1 MTSPNS
7 VNFMSPA
14 WMIPV
19 KKSLAFK
26 IASLTLLGTACVFL
40 AVFFYNYA
48 ISRQT
53 ALKSVENNTRYL
65 TLSTVHQIENTLL
78 GIEKVPL
85 YLATSL
91 ETQVYTRDSLLK
103 WIENVL
109 HTNPE
114 IYGATVAYEP
124 FAFDPES
131 RYYAP
136 YVCREDDKLRI
147 HDADAA
153 FNYFYWDWYLMPK
166 ELGRPIWSEPY
177 FDSDGGNI
185 VMTSFSVPFYRK
197 AHNEKAFSGVV
208 TADLSLKWLNEI
220 ISRIKIYQSGYAFL
234 ISQSGVFISHPN
246 KDLIMNESVFSI
258 AEATGDTELRDI
270 GRDMIHGKEGF
281 VPLNRNL
288 TGKISRLYYAPLL
301 STGWSVGIVVPEEEL
316 FAELKALTL
325 ELALI
330 GAIGFALLF
339 LVIVVISGKITRP
352 ISALADKTLEIAKG
366 NLDIDLPVSNSND
379 EIGDL
384 TTSFEN
390 MRSALKE
397 YIVDLKE
404 TTAIKERIESELKI
418 AHTIQMSFLP
428 KHFPP
433 FPEKQEF
440 DIYAALIPAKEVGG
454 DLYDFF
460 LLDDRHLFFS
470 IGDVSGK
477 GVPAALFMAVSK
489 TLMKGIASEHIT
501 PSDVLERTNRELCVD
516 NDTMM
521 FCTVFCG
528 ILNLSTGELTY
539 ANAGHNP
546 PLIISTGEKPEWLNV
561 TPQVMLGVLDDAGY
575 KTQIA
580 TLKPGDRLI
589 LYTDGVTEAM
599 DHENNLYSNDRL
611 IRTLETEKSDS
622 AQELVENIILSVR
635 EFVGAVAQS
644 DDITVLAL
652 TFKGDSHPD
661 SRKG

>member
-1 MTSPNS
+1 MMSPNS
-7 VNFMSPA
+7 MNFMSLA
-14 WMIPV
+14 WMIPA

-26 IASLTLLGTACVFL
+26 IASLTLLGTACIFF

-53 ALKSVENNTRYL
+53 VLKTVEDHTRYL
-65 TLSTVHQIENTLL
+65 TLSTVHKIENTLL

-85 YLATSL
+85 YLAASL
-91 ETQVYTRDSLLK
+91 ETQIYTRVTLLK
-103 WIENVL
+103 GIENVL

-114 IYGATVAYEP
+114 IYGATVAFEP
-124 FAFDPES
+124 FLFDPES

-136 YVCREDDKLRI
+136 YICREDDKLRI
-147 HDADAA
+147 DDAEIA
-153 FNYFYWDWYLMPK
+153 FNYFFWDWYLMPK

-177 FDSDGGNI
+177 FDTGGGNI
-185 VMTSFSVPFYRK
+185 VMTTFSVPFYRK
-197 AHNEKAFSGVV
+197 AYDDKVFSGVV
-208 TADLSLKWLNEI
+208 TADLSLKWLKDI
-220 ISRIKIYQSGYAFL
+220 ISEIKIYQSGYAFL
-234 ISQSGVFISHPN
+234 ISQSGVFVSHPD
-246 KDLIMNESVFSI
+246 KDLVMNESIFSI
-258 AEATGDTELRDI
+258 AEATGDTVLRNI

-288 TGKISRLYYAPLL
+288 TGKISRMYYAPLQ
-301 STGWSVGIVVPEEEL
+301 STGWSVGVVVPEDEL
-316 FAELKALTL
+316 FAALKSLTL

-330 GAIGFALLF
+330 GAIGFILLF
-339 LVIVVISGKITRP
+339 LVIVFISGKMTRP
-352 ISALADKTLEIAKG
+352 ISALADKTVEIAKG
-366 NLDIDLPVSNSND
+366 NLDVDLPVRKSND

-477 GVPAALFMAVSK
+477 GVPAALFMAVTK
-489 TLMKGIASEHIT
+489 TLMKGIASENLT
-501 PSDVLERTNRELCVD
+501 PSDILERTNRELCVD
-516 NDTMM
+516 NDSMM

-528 ILNLSTGELTY
+528 ILNFATGELAY

-546 PLIISTGEKPEWLNV
+546 PLILKHENSPQWLGV
-561 TPQVMLGVLDDAGY
+561 TPQVMLGVLEDVGY
-575 KTQIA
+575 NTQLT
-580 TLKPGDRLI
+580 TLTPGDSLI

-599 DHENNLYSNDRL
+599 DHEDKLYSNDRL
-611 IRTLETEKSDS
+611 IQTLEMERSDC

-635 EFVGAVAQS
+635 EFVGAVSQS

-652 TFKGDSHPD
+652 TFNGDSHPD
-661 SRKG
+661 FRIL

>member
-1 MTSPNS
+1 MTFRNS
-7 VNFMSPA
+7 MNFMSLA
-14 WMIPV
+14 WMIPA

-26 IASLTLLGTACVFL
+26 IASLTLLGTACIFF

-53 ALKSVENNTRYL
+53 VLKTVEDNTRYL
-65 TLSTVHQIENTLL
+65 TLSTVHKIENTLL
-78 GIEKVPL
+78 GIEKIPL

-91 ETQVYTRDSLLK
+91 ESQVYTRDMLLK

-114 IYGATVAYEP
+114 IFGATVAYEP
-124 FAFDPES
+124 FVFDPES

-136 YVCREDDKLRI
+136 YICREDDKLRI
-147 HDADAA
+147 DDAETA
-153 FNYFYWDWYLMPK
+153 FNYFFWDWYLMPK
-166 ELGRPIWSEPY
+166 ELGKPIWSEPY
-177 FDSDGGNI
+177 FDTGGGNI
-185 VMTSFSVPFYRK
+185 VMTTFSVPFYRK
-197 AHNEKAFSGVV
+197 VYDDKVFSGVV
-208 TADLSLKWLNEI
+208 AADLSLKWLNDI
-220 ISRIKIYQSGYAFL
+220 ISRIKIYESGYAFL
-234 ISQSGVFISHPN
+234 ISRSGVFVSHPN
-246 KDLIMNESVFSI
+246 KDLIMNESIFSI
-258 AEATGDTELRDI
+258 AEATGDTALRNI

-288 TGKISRLYYAPLL
+288 TGKFSRLYYAPLL
-301 STGWSVGIVVPEEEL
+301 STGWSVGVVVPEDEL
-316 FAELKALTL
+316 FAALKALTL
-325 ELALI
+325 KLALI

-339 LVIVVISGKITRP
+339 LVIVFISGKMTRP
-352 ISALADKTLEIAKG
+352 ISALADKTVEIAKG
-366 NLDIDLPVSNSND
+366 NLDIALPVSRSND

-460 LLDDRHLFFS
+460 LLDDKHLFFS

-477 GVPAALFMAVSK
+477 GVPAALFMAVTK
-489 TLMKGIASEHIT
+489 TLMKGIASENIT
-501 PSDVLERTNRELCVD
+501 PSDILERTNRELCVD

-528 ILNLSTGELTY
+528 ILNFATGELVY

-546 PLIISTGEKPEWLNV
+546 PLIISPEHKPEWLAV
-561 TPQVMLGVLDDAGY
+561 TPQVMLGVLEDAGY
-575 KTQIA
+575 KTHLT
-580 TLKPGDRLI
+580 TLKPGASLI

-599 DHENNLYSNDRL
+599 DHADKLYSDNRL
-611 IRTLETEKSDS
+611 IRTLEMEISDS
-622 AQELVENIILSVR
+622 AQEFVENIILSVR

-652 TFKGDSHPD
+652 TFNGDSHPD
-661 SRKG
+661 DSNG

>member
-1 MTSPNS
+1 MS
-7 VNFMSPA
+7 FMSLA
-14 WMIPV
+14 WMIPA

-26 IASLTLLGTACVFL
+26 IASLTLLGTACIFF
-40 AVFFYNYA
+40 AVFFYNYT

-53 ALKSVENNTRYL
+53 VLKTVEDNTRYL
-65 TLSTVHQIENTLL
+65 TLSTVHKIENTLL

-85 YLATSL
+85 YLAASL
-91 ETQVYTRDSLLK
+91 ESQVYTRNTLLK
-103 WIENVL
+103 SIENVL
-109 HTNPE
+109 HTNTE
-114 IYGATVAYEP
+114 IYGATVAFEP
-124 FAFDPES
+124 FLFDPDS

-136 YVCREDDKLRI
+136 YICREEDRLRSY
-147 HDADAA
+147 DAETA
-153 FNYFYWDWYLMPK
+153 FNYFFWDWYLMPK
-166 ELGRPIWSEPY
+166 ELGRPVWSEPY
-177 FDSDGGNI
+177 FDTGGGNI

-197 AHNEKAFSGVV
+197 VHDDKIFSGVV
-208 TADLSLKWLNEI
+208 TADLSLEWLKDI
-220 ISRIKIYQSGYAFL
+220 ISRIKIHQTGHAFL
-234 ISQSGVFISHPN
+234 ISQSGVFVSHPD
-246 KDLIMNESVFSI
+246 KDLIMNESIFSI
-258 AEATGDTELRDI
+258 AEATGDMALRNI

-281 VPLNRNL
+281 VTLNRNL
-288 TGKISRLYYAPLL
+288 AGKISRMYYAPLQ
-301 STGWSVGIVVPEEEL
+301 SIGWSLGVVVPEDEL
-316 FAELKALTL
+316 FAALKALTL

-330 GAIGFALLF
+330 GAIGFILLF
-339 LVIVVISGKITRP
+339 LVIVFISGKMTRP
-352 ISALADKTLEIAKG
+352 ISALADKTVEIAKG
-366 NLDIDLPVSNSND
+366 NLDIDLPVSKSND

-477 GVPAALFMAVSK
+477 GVPAALFMAVTK
-489 TLMKGIASEHIT
+489 TLMKGIASENIT
-501 PSDVLERTNRELCVD
+501 PSDILERTNRELCVD

-528 ILNLSTGELTY
+528 ILNFATGELAY

-546 PLIISTGEKPEWLNV
+546 PLIISTEHKARMAECHASGHARGSGRCRLQNPDDHPEARRQ
-561 TPQVMLGVLDDAGY
+561 PD
-575 KTQIA
+575 
-580 TLKPGDRLI
+580 P
-589 LYTDGVTEAM
+589 LYGRG
-599 DHENNLYSNDRL
+599 HR
-611 IRTLETEKSDS
+611 
-622 AQELVENIILSVR
+622 
-635 EFVGAVAQS
+635 
-644 DDITVLAL
+644 
-652 TFKGDSHPD
+652 SHG
-661 SRKG
+661 S

>member
-1 MTSPNS
+1 
-7 VNFMSPA
+7 
-14 WMIPV
+14 MIPA

-26 IASLTLLGTACVFL
+26 IASLTLLGTACIFF

-53 ALKSVENNTRYL
+53 VLKTVEDNTRYL
-65 TLSTVHQIENTLL
+65 TLATVHKIENTLL

-85 YLATSL
+85 YLAASL
-91 ETQVYTRDSLLK
+91 ETQVYTRDMLRI

-109 HTNPE
+109 QTNPE
-114 IYGATVAYEP
+114 IYGAMVAYEP
-124 FAFDPES
+124 FLFAPES

-136 YVCREDDKLRI
+136 YICREGDQLRS
-147 HDADAA
+147 HDAEIA
-153 FNYFYWDWYLMPK
+153 FNYFFWDWYLMPK
-166 ELGRPIWSEPY
+166 ELGRPVWSEPY
-177 FDSDGGNI
+177 FDTGGSNI
-185 VMTSFSVPFYRK
+185 VMTTFSVPFYRK
-197 AHNEKAFSGVV
+197 SHDDKVFSGVV
-208 TADLSLKWLNEI
+208 TADLSLKWLKNI
-220 ISRIKIYQSGYAFL
+220 ISEIKIYQSGYAFV
-234 ISQSGVFISHPN
+234 ISQSGVFVSHPSKN
-246 KDLIMNESVFSI
+246 KNLIMNESIFSI
-258 AEATGDTELRDI
+258 AEATGDLELRNI

-281 VPLNRNL
+281 VALNQNL
-288 TGKISRLYYAPLL
+288 TGKISRMYFAPLQ
-301 STGWSVGIVVPEEEL
+301 STGWSVGVVVPEDEL
-316 FAELKALTL
+316 FSSLKTLTL

-330 GAIGFALLF
+330 GTIGFTLLF
-339 LVIVVISGKITRP
+339 LVIVVISGKMIRP
-352 ISALADKTLEIAKG
+352 IRALADKTAEIARG
-366 NLDIDLPVSNSND
+366 NLDIDLPVSRSND

-460 LLDDRHLFFS
+460 LLDASHLFFS

-477 GVPAALFMAVSK
+477 GVPAALFMAVTK
-489 TLMKGIASEHIT
+489 TLMKGIASENIT
-501 PSDVLERTNRELCVD
+501 PSDILERANRELCVD

-528 ILNLSTGELTY
+528 ILNFATGELTY

-546 PLIISTGEKPEWLNV
+546 PLIISTENKAEWLNV
-561 TPQVMLGVLDDAGY
+561 APQVMLGVLEDAGY
-575 KTQIA
+575 KTQQT
-580 TLKPGDRLI
+580 TLKPGASLI

-599 DHENNLYSNDRL
+599 DHENILYSNDRL
-611 IRTLETEKSDS
+611 IQTLEIEKSDS
-622 AQELVENIILSVR
+622 AQELVENILLSVR

-652 TFKGDSHPD
+652 TFKGDSHQD
-661 SRKG
+661 SRIL

>member
-1 MTSPNS
+1 MNS
-7 VNFMSPA
+7 MSPA
-14 WMIPV
+14 WMIPA

-26 IASLTLLGTACVFL
+26 IASLTLLGTACIFF
-40 AVFFYNYA
+40 AVFYYNYA

-53 ALKSVENNTRYL
+53 VLKAVEDNTRHL
-65 TLSTVHQIENTLL
+65 TLSTVHKIENTLL
-78 GIEKVPL
+78 GIEKVPR
-85 YLATSL
+85 YLAASL
-91 ETQVYTRDSLLK
+91 ENQIYTRDTLFKS
-103 WIENVL
+103 IENVL

-114 IYGATVAYEP
+114 IFGAMVAFEP
-124 FAFDPES
+124 FLFNPDS

-136 YVCREDDKLRI
+136 YVCREEDGLRTE
-147 HDADAA
+147 DAETA
-153 FNYFYWDWYLMPK
+153 FNYFFWDWYLMPK
-166 ELGRPIWSEPY
+166 ELGRPVWSEPY
-177 FDSDGGNI
+177 FDTGGGNI
-185 VMTSFSVPFYRK
+185 VMCTFSLPFYRK
-197 AHNEKAFSGVV
+197 VHDERNLSGVV
-208 TADLSLKWLNEI
+208 TADLSLKWLNRI
-220 ISRIKIYQSGYAFL
+220 ISGIKIYESGYAFL
-234 ISQSGVFISHPN
+234 ISQSGVFISHPD
-246 KDLIMNESVFSI
+246 KDLIMNESIFSI
-258 AEATGDTELRDI
+258 AEATGDTALRHI
-270 GRDMIHGKEGF
+270 GRDMVHGKEGF
-281 VPLNRNL
+281 VPLNRHL
-288 TGKISRLYYAPLL
+288 TGKISRMYYAPLQ
-301 STGWSVGIVVPEEEL
+301 STGWSLGVVVPENEL
-316 FAELKALTL
+316 FSALRTLTL

-330 GAIGFALLF
+330 GTAGFTLLF
-339 LVIVVISGKITRP
+339 LVIVLISGKMTRP
-352 ISALADKTLEIAKG
+352 ISALADKALEIARG
-366 NLDIDLPVSNSND
+366 NLDIELPASRSND

-433 FPEKQEF
+433 FPEKSEF

-489 TLMKGIASEHIT
+489 TLMKGIASENIS
-501 PSDVLERTNRELCVD
+501 PSEILERTNRELCVD
-516 NDTMM
+516 NDSMM
-521 FCTVFCG
+521 FCTVFCA
-528 ILNLSTGELTY
+528 ILDFTTGELAY

-546 PLIISTGEKPEWLNV
+546 PLIISAGHKPQWLV
-561 TPQVMLGVLDDAGY
+561 VAPEVMLGVMEDVGY
-575 KTQIA
+575 KTLVT
-580 TLKPGDRLI
+580 TLKPGASLI

-599 DHENNLYSNDRL
+599 DHEDKLYGNDRL
-611 IRTLETEKSDS
+611 VRTLETEKADS
-622 AQELVENIILSVR
+622 AQEFVENIVLSVR

-652 TFKGDSHPD
+652 TFKGDSPQD
-661 SRKG
+661 

>member
-1 MTSPNS
+1 
-7 VNFMSPA
+7 
-14 WMIPV
+14 MIPA

-26 IASLTLLGTACVFL
+26 IASLTLLGTACIFF

-53 ALKSVENNTRYL
+53 VLKTVEDNTRYL
-65 TLSTVHQIENTLL
+65 TLSTVHKIENTLL
-78 GIEKVPL
+78 GIEKTPL
-85 YLATSL
+85 YLAASL
-91 ETQVYTRDSLLK
+91 ESQVYTRDMLLQ

-109 HTNPE
+109 NTNPE
-114 IYGATVAYEP
+114 IFGATVAYEP
-124 FAFDPES
+124 FGFDRKS

-136 YVCREDDKLRI
+136 YICREDDKLRI
-147 HDADAA
+147 DDAETAY
-153 FNYFYWDWYLMPK
+153 NYFFWDWYLMPK

-177 FDSDGGNI
+177 FDTGGGNI

-197 AHNEKAFSGVV
+197 VHGDKVFSGIV
-208 TADLSLKWLNEI
+208 TADLSLKWLKDI
-220 ISRIKIYQSGYAFL
+220 ISEIKIYQSGYAFL
-234 ISQSGVFISHPN
+234 ISQSGVFVSHPD
-246 KDLIMNESVFSI
+246 KDLIMNESIFSI
-258 AEATGDTELRDI
+258 AEAAGDMELRNI

-288 TGKISRLYYAPLL
+288 TGKISRMYYAPLQ
-301 STGWSVGIVVPEEEL
+301 STGWSVGVVVPEDEL
-316 FAELKALTL
+316 FAALKSLTL

-330 GAIGFALLF
+330 GAIGFILLF
-339 LVIVVISGKITRP
+339 LVIVFISGKMTRP
-352 ISALADKTLEIAKG
+352 ISALADKTVEIAMG
-366 NLDIDLPVSNSND
+366 NLDIELPASKSND
-379 EIGDL
+379 EIGEL

-397 YIVDLKE
+397 YIIDLKE

-460 LLDDRHLFFS
+460 LLDDRRLFFS

-477 GVPAALFMAVSK
+477 GVPAALFMAVTK
-489 TLMKGIASEHIT
+489 TLMKGIASENIT
-501 PSDVLERTNRELCVD
+501 PSDILERTNRELCVD
-516 NDTMM
+516 NDSMM

-528 ILNLSTGELTY
+528 ILNFTTGELAY

-546 PLIISTGEKPEWLNV
+546 PLILKHESSPQWLV
-561 TPQVMLGVLDDAGY
+561 ITPQVMLGVLEDVGY
-575 KTQIA
+575 KTQST
-580 TLKPGDRLI
+580 TLEPGESLI

-599 DHENNLYSNDRL
+599 DHEDKLYSNDRL
-611 IRTLETEKSDS
+611 IQTLEMEKSDS

-652 TFKGDSHPD
+652 TFNGDSHPD
-661 SRKG
+661 YRGI

>member
-1 MTSPNS
+1 
-7 VNFMSPA
+7 V
-14 WMIPV
+14 
-19 KKSLAFK
+19 
-26 IASLTLLGTACVFL
+26 
-40 AVFFYNYA
+40 
-48 ISRQT
+48 
-53 ALKSVENNTRYL
+53 
-65 TLSTVHQIENTLL
+65 
-78 GIEKVPL
+78 
-85 YLATSL
+85 
-91 ETQVYTRDSLLK
+91 
-103 WIENVL
+103 
-109 HTNPE
+109 
-114 IYGATVAYEP
+114 
-124 FAFDPES
+124 
-131 RYYAP
+131 
-136 YVCREDDKLRI
+136 
-147 HDADAA
+147 
-153 FNYFYWDWYLMPK
+153 
-166 ELGRPIWSEPY
+166 
-177 FDSDGGNI
+177 
-185 VMTSFSVPFYRK
+185 
-197 AHNEKAFSGVV
+197 
-208 TADLSLKWLNEI
+208 
-220 ISRIKIYQSGYAFL
+220 
-234 ISQSGVFISHPN
+234 SHPN
-246 KDLIMNESVFSI
+246 KDLIMNESIFSI
-258 AEATGDTELRDI
+258 AEATGDTALRNI

-281 VPLNRNL
+281 VSLNRNL
-288 TGKISRLYYAPLL
+288 TGKNSRMYYAPLQ
-301 STGWSVGIVVPEEEL
+301 STGWSVGVVVPENEL
-316 FAELKALTL
+316 FAALNALTL

-330 GAIGFALLF
+330 GGVGFTLLF
-339 LVIVVISGKITRP
+339 LVIVFISGKMIRP
-352 ISALADKTLEIAKG
+352 IRALADKTAEIAKG
-366 NLDIDLPVSNSND
+366 NLDIDLPVSKSND

-460 LLDDRHLFFS
+460 LLDARHLFFS

-477 GVPAALFMAVSK
+477 GVPAALFMAVTK
-489 TLMKGIASEHIT
+489 TLMKGIASENIT
-501 PSDVLERTNRELCVD
+501 PSDILERTNRELCVD

-528 ILNLSTGELTY
+528 ILNFATGELTY

-546 PLIISTGEKPEWLNV
+546 PLIISTENKAEWLNV
-561 TPQVMLGVLDDAGY
+561 APQVMLGVLEAAGY
-575 KTQIA
+575 KTQQT
-580 TLKPGDRLI
+580 TLKPGASLI

-599 DHENNLYSNDRL
+599 DHENKLYSNDRL
-611 IRTLETEKSDS
+611 IQTLEMEKSDS

-661 SRKG
+661 SSIL

>member
-1 MTSPNS
+1 MTSRIS
-7 VNFMSPA
+7 MNFISLA
-14 WMIPV
+14 WMIPDR
-19 KKSLAFK
+19 KSLAFK
-26 IASLTLLGTACVFL
+26 IASLTLLGTACIFF

-53 ALKSVENNTRYL
+53 VLKAVEDNTRYL
-65 TLSTVHQIENTLL
+65 TLSTVHKIETTLL

-85 YLATSL
+85 YLAASL
-91 ETQVYTRDSLLK
+91 ESQVYTRDSLLK
-103 WIENVL
+103 WIENAL
-109 HTNPE
+109 RTNKE
-114 IYGATVAYEP
+114 IYGSIVAFEP
-124 FAFDPES
+124 FLFDPDS

-136 YVCREDDKLRI
+136 YICRGKDSLRSY
-147 HDADAA
+147 AAETA
-153 FNYFYWDWYLMPK
+153 FNYFFWDWYLMPK
-166 ELGRPIWSEPY
+166 ELGRPVWSEPY
-177 FDSDGGNI
+177 FDTGGGNI
-185 VMTSFSVPFYRK
+185 VMTTFSVPFYRK
-197 AHNEKAFSGVV
+197 VDEDKVFSGVV
-208 TADLSLKWLNEI
+208 TADLSLKWLKDI
-220 ISRIKIYQSGYAFL
+220 ISQITIYQSGHAFL
-234 ISQSGVFISHPN
+234 ISQSGVFVSHPN
-246 KDLIMNESVFSI
+246 KNLIMNESIFSI
-258 AEATGDTELRDI
+258 AEATGDTALRNI

-281 VPLNRNL
+281 VTLNRNL
-288 TGKISRLYYAPLL
+288 VGKISRMYYAPLQSL
-301 STGWSVGIVVPEEEL
+301 GWSLGVVVPEDEL
-316 FAELKALTL
+316 FAALKALNL

-330 GAIGFALLF
+330 GAIGFLLLF
-339 LVIVVISGKITRP
+339 LVIVFISGKMIRP
-352 ISALADKTLEIAKG
+352 ISALADKTAEIAKG
-366 NLDIDLPVSNSND
+366 NLDIDLPVSKSND

-433 FPEKQEF
+433 FPEKKEF

-477 GVPAALFMAVSK
+477 GVPAALFMAVTK
-489 TLMKGIASEHIT
+489 TLMKGIASERIT
-501 PSDVLERTNRELCVD
+501 PSDILERTNRELCVD

-521 FCTVFCG
+521 FCTVFCA
-528 ILNLSTGELTY
+528 ILNFETGEMSY

-546 PLIISTGEKPEWLNV
+546 PVVMAPGYKPEWLNI
-561 TPQVMLGVLDDAGY
+561 TPQVMLGVMEDVGY
-575 KTQIA
+575 TTQTT
-580 TLKPGDRLI
+580 TLKPGATLI

-599 DHENNLYSNDRL
+599 DHEDKLYSNDRL
-611 IRTLETEKSDS
+611 IRTLEMEKADS
-622 AQELVENIILSVR
+622 AQEHVENIILSVR

-644 DDITVLAL
+644 DDITVLTL
-652 TFKGDSHPD
+652 TFKGVSQPD
-661 SRKG
+661 YSKG

>member
-1 MTSPNS
+1 MTSPTS
-7 VNFMSPA
+7 VNFMRPA
-14 WMIPV
+14 WMIPA

-26 IASLTLLGTACVFL
+26 IASLTLMGTACVFF

-53 ALKSVENNTRYL
+53 VLKSVEDNTRYL

-78 GIEKVPL
+78 GIEKIPL
-85 YLATSL
+85 YLAASL
-91 ETQVYTRDSLLK
+91 ETEVYTRDSLLK

-109 HTNPE
+109 HANSE

-124 FAFDPES
+124 FVFDPES

-136 YVCREDDKLRI
+136 YVCREDDRLRVS
-147 HDADAA
+147 DAEAA
-153 FNYFYWDWYLMPK
+153 FNYFFWDWYLMPK
-166 ELGRPIWSEPY
+166 ELSRPIWSEPY
-177 FDSDGGNI
+177 FDTGGGNI

-197 AHNEKAFSGVV
+197 VHDDKVFSGVV
-208 TADLSLKWLNEI
+208 TADLSLKWLKEI

-234 ISQSGVFISHPN
+234 ISQSGVFVSHPN
-246 KDLIMNESVFSI
+246 KDLVMNESIFSI
-258 AEATGDTELRDI
+258 AKAAGDTELRNI
-270 GRDMIHGKEGF
+270 GRDMIHGKQGF

-301 STGWSVGIVVPEEEL
+301 SIGWSVGVVVPEDEL
-316 FAELKALTL
+316 FAALKSLTL

-330 GAIGFALLF
+330 GAVGFTLLF
-339 LVIVVISGKITRP
+339 LVIVFISSKITRP
-352 ISALADKTLEIAKG
+352 ISALADKTMEIAKG
-366 NLDIDLPVSNSND
+366 NLDIDLPVSRSND

-384 TTSFEN
+384 TKSFEN
-390 MRSALKE
+390 MRSAMKE

-440 DIYAALIPAKEVGG
+440 DIYAALLPAKEVGG

-477 GVPAALFMAVSK
+477 GVPAALFMAVTK

-501 PSDVLERTNRELCVD
+501 PSDILERTNRELCVD

-528 ILNLSTGELTY
+528 ILNFATGELAY

-546 PLIISTGEKPEWLNV
+546 PLIVSTGHKPEWLEV
-561 TPQVMLGVLDDAGY
+561 TPQVMLGVLEDAGY
-575 KTQIA
+575 KTQMT
-580 TLKPGDRLI
+580 TLAPGASLI

-599 DHENNLYSNDRL
+599 DHENKFYANDRL
-611 IRTLETEKSDS
+611 VRTLEMEKSDS
-622 AQELVENIILSVR
+622 AQEVVENIILSVR

-652 TFKGDSHPD
+652 TFKGDSRPD
-661 SRKG
+661 

>member
-1 MTSPNS
+1 MKFQNS
-7 VNFMSPA
+7 MNSMSPA
-14 WMIPV
+14 WIIRA

-26 IASLTLLGTACVFL
+26 IASLTLLGTACIFF
-40 AVFFYNYA
+40 AVIFYNYA

-53 ALKSVENNTRYL
+53 VLKTVEDNTRHL
-65 TLSTVHQIENTLL
+65 TLSTVHKIENTLL
-78 GIEKVPL
+78 GIEKVPR
-85 YLATSL
+85 YLAASL
-91 ETQVYTRDSLLK
+91 EGQVYTRDMLLK

-109 HTNPE
+109 ITNSE
-114 IYGATVAYEP
+114 IYGSMVAFEP
-124 FAFDPES
+124 FFFDPES

-136 YVCREDDKLRI
+136 YICREDDKLRSY
-147 HDADAA
+147 DAEAA
-153 FNYFYWDWYLMPK
+153 FNYFFWDWYLMPK

-177 FDSDGGNI
+177 FDTGGGNI
-185 VMTSFSVPFYRK
+185 VMSTFSVPFYRK
-197 AHNEKAFSGVV
+197 VYDDKVFSGVV
-208 TADLSLKWLNEI
+208 TADLSLKWLKDI
-220 ISRIKIYQSGYAFL
+220 ISRIKIHKSGYAFL
-234 ISQSGVFISHPN
+234 LSQTGVFVSHPN
-246 KDLIMNESVFSI
+246 KDLIMNESIFSI
-258 AEATGDTELRDI
+258 AEAAGDTQLRNI

-281 VPLNRNL
+281 VTLNQKF
-288 TGKISRLYYAPLL
+288 TGKISRMYYAPLQ
-301 STGWSVGIVVPEEEL
+301 STGWSVGVVIPEDEL
-316 FAELKALTL
+316 FAALKDLTL

-330 GAIGFALLF
+330 GAVGFTLLF
-339 LVIVVISGKITRP
+339 LVIVFITGKMTRP
-352 ISALADKTLEIAKG
+352 ISMLADKTAEIAKG
-366 NLDIDLPVSNSND
+366 NLDIDLPVSRSND

-390 MRSALKE
+390 MRSSLKE

-428 KHFPP
+428 KRFPP

-477 GVPAALFMAVSK
+477 GVPAALFMAVTK
-489 TLMKGIASEHIT
+489 TLMKSIASENIT
-501 PSDVLERTNRELCVD
+501 PSDILERTNRELCVD

-528 ILNLSTGELTY
+528 ILNFATGELAF

-546 PLIISTGEKPEWLNV
+546 PLIISPAHKPEWLAV
-561 TPQVMLGVLDDAGY
+561 APQVILGVLEDATY
-575 KTQIA
+575 NTHLT
-580 TLKPGDRLI
+580 TLKPGASLI

-599 DHENNLYSNDRL
+599 DQQDKLYANDRL
-611 IRTLETEKSDS
+611 IRTLEMEKGDS
-622 AQELVENIILSVR
+622 AHEIVENIILSVR
-635 EFVGAVAQS
+635 EFVGPVTQS

-652 TFKGDSHPD
+652 TFKGVSPQDY
-661 SRKG
+661 RKG

>member
-1 MTSPNS
+1 MTFRNS
-7 VNFMSPA
+7 MNFMSLAWVIPA
-14 WMIPV
+14 

-26 IASLTLLGTACVFL
+26 IASLTLLGTACIFF

-53 ALKSVENNTRYL
+53 VLKTVEDNTRYL
-65 TLSTVHQIENTLL
+65 TLSTVHKIENTLL

-85 YLATSL
+85 YLAASL
-91 ETQVYTRDSLLK
+91 ESQVYTRDILLN

-109 HTNPE
+109 LTNPE
-114 IYGATVAYEP
+114 IYGATVAFEP
-124 FAFDPES
+124 FLFDPES

-136 YVCREDDKLRI
+136 YICREDDKLRI
-147 HDADAA
+147 DDAETA
-153 FNYFYWDWYLMPK
+153 FNYFFWDWYLMPK
-166 ELGRPIWSEPY
+166 EIGKPIWSEPY
-177 FDSDGGNI
+177 FDTGGGNI

-197 AHNEKAFSGVV
+197 VHDDKVFSGVV
-208 TADLSLKWLNEI
+208 TADLSLKWLKEI

-234 ISQSGVFISHPN
+234 ISQSGVFVSHPN
-246 KDLIMNESVFSI
+246 KDLVMNESIFSI
-258 AEATGDTELRDI
+258 AEAAGDTELRNI
-270 GRDMIHGKEGF
+270 GRDMIHGKQGF

-301 STGWSVGIVVPEEEL
+301 SIGWSVGVVVPEDEL
-316 FAELKALTL
+316 FAALKSLTL

-330 GAIGFALLF
+330 GAVGFTLLF
-339 LVIVVISGKITRP
+339 LVIVFISGKITRP
-352 ISALADKTLEIAKG
+352 ISALADKTMEIAKG
-366 NLDIDLPVSNSND
+366 NLDIDLPVSRSND

-384 TTSFEN
+384 TKSFEN

-440 DIYAALIPAKEVGG
+440 DIYAALLPAKEVGG

-477 GVPAALFMAVSK
+477 GVPAALFMAVTK

-501 PSDVLERTNRELCVD
+501 PSDILERTNRELCVD

-528 ILNLSTGELTY
+528 ILNFATGELAY

-546 PLIISTGEKPEWLNV
+546 PLIVSTGHKPEWLEV
-561 TPQVMLGVLDDAGY
+561 TPQVMLGVLEDAGY
-575 KTQIA
+575 KTQMT
-580 TLKPGDRLI
+580 TLAPGASLI

-599 DHENNLYSNDRL
+599 DHENKLYANDRL
-611 IRTLETEKSDS
+611 VRTLEMEKSDS
-622 AQELVENIILSVR
+622 AQEVVENIILSVR

-652 TFKGDSHPD
+652 TFKGDSRPD
-661 SRKG
+661 

>member
-1 MTSPNS
+1 MKYPISM
-7 VNFMSPA
+7 NFMSPA
-14 WMIPV
+14 WMIPA

-26 IASLTLLGTACVFL
+26 IASLTLLGTACIFF

-53 ALKSVENNTRYL
+53 VLKAVEDNTRYL
-65 TLSTVHQIENTLL
+65 TLSTVRKIENTLL
-78 GIEKVPL
+78 GIEKVPR
-85 YLATSL
+85 YLAASL
-91 ETQVYTRDSLLK
+91 ETQVYSRNVLLQ
-103 WIENVL
+103 WVENVL
-109 HTNPE
+109 DTNPE
-114 IYGATVAYEP
+114 IYGSSVAFEP
-124 FAFDPES
+124 FLFDPDS
-131 RYYAP
+131 RYFAP
-136 YVCREDDKLRI
+136 YICREGDRLRRDDPE
-147 HDADAA
+147 AA
-153 FNYFYWDWYLMPK
+153 FNYFFWDWYLMPK
-166 ELGRPIWSEPY
+166 ELGRPVWSEPY
-177 FDSDGGNI
+177 FDTDGGNI
-185 VMTSFSVPFYRK
+185 VMTTFSVPFYRK
-197 AHNEKAFSGVV
+197 VHDEKVFNGVV
-208 TADLSLKWLNEI
+208 SADLSLQWLKDI

-234 ISQSGVFISHPN
+234 ISQSGVFVSHPN
-246 KDLIMNESVFSI
+246 KDLIMNESIFSI
-258 AEATGDTELRDI
+258 AEAAGDMKLRSI

-281 VPLNRNL
+281 VTLYQNL
-288 TGKISRLYYAPLL
+288 AGKMSKMYYAPLQ
-301 STGWSVGIVVPEEEL
+301 STGWSLGVVVPEDEL
-316 FAELKALTL
+316 FAALRSLTL

-330 GAIGFALLF
+330 GGVGFFLLF
-339 LVIVVISGKITRP
+339 LVIVFISGKMTRP
-352 ISALADKTLEIAKG
+352 ISALADKTLEIARG
-366 NLDIDLPVSNSND
+366 NLDVDLPVSKSND

-384 TTSFEN
+384 TTSFED

-404 TTAIKERIESELKI
+404 TTAVKERIESELKI

-433 FPEKQEF
+433 FPEKLEF

-489 TLMKGIASEHIT
+489 TLMKGIASENIT
-501 PSDVLERTNRELCVD
+501 PSDILERTNRELCVD

-521 FCTVFCG
+521 FCTVFCA
-528 ILNLSTGELTY
+528 IFNFRTGELAY

-546 PLIISTGEKPEWLNV
+546 PLVISEWRGPEWLDV
-561 TPQVMLGVLDDAGY
+561 APQVMLGVMENVGY
-575 KTQIA
+575 KTQLT
-580 TLKPGDRLI
+580 TLKPGDSLI

-599 DHENNLYSNDRL
+599 DHENKLYSNDRL

-622 AQELVENIILSVR
+622 SQELVENIILSVR
-635 EFVGAVAQS
+635 EFVGPVAQS

-652 TFKGDSHPD
+652 TFKGDIP
-661 SRKG
+661 G

>member
-1 MTSPNS
+1 MKSPNS
-7 VNFMSPA
+7 MNFMSLA
-14 WMIPV
+14 WMIPA

-26 IASLTLLGTACVFL
+26 IASLTLLGTACVFF
-40 AVFFYNYA
+40 AVFFYNYT

-53 ALKSVENNTRYL
+53 VLKSVEDHTRYL
-65 TLSTVHQIENTLL
+65 TLSTAHQIENTLL
-78 GIEKVPL
+78 GIEKIPL
-85 YLATSL
+85 YLAASL
-91 ETQVYTRDSLLK
+91 ETQVYTRDTLLK

-109 HTNPE
+109 HTNSE

-124 FAFDPES
+124 FVFDPES
-131 RYYAP
+131 FYYAP
-136 YVCREDDKLRI
+136 YVCREGDKLRV

-166 ELGRPIWSEPY
+166 ELGKPIWSEPY
-177 FDSDGGNI
+177 FDADGGNI
-185 VMTSFSVPFYRK
+185 VMSSFSVPFYRK
-197 AHNEKAFSGVV
+197 VANDKAFCGVV
-208 TADLSLKWLNEI
+208 TADLSLKWLKDI
-220 ISRIKIYQSGYAFL
+220 ISRINIYQSGYAFL
-234 ISQSGVFISHPN
+234 ISQSGVFVSHPN
-246 KDLIMNESVFSI
+246 KDLIMNESIFSI
-258 AEATGDTELRDI
+258 AEATGDMELRNI

-316 FAELKALTL
+316 FAALKALTL

-330 GAIGFALLF
+330 GAAGFALLF
-339 LVIVVISGKITRP
+339 LVIAFISGKITRP
-352 ISALADKTLEIAKG
+352 ISALAGKTLEIAKG
-366 NLDIDLPVSNSND
+366 NLDIDLPVSRSND

-440 DIYAALIPAKEVGG
+440 DLYAALIPAKEVGG

-477 GVPAALFMAVSK
+477 GVPAALFMAVTK

-501 PSDVLERTNRELCVD
+501 PSEILERTNGELCVD

-528 ILNLSTGELTY
+528 ILNFATGKLAY

-546 PLIISTGEKPEWLNV
+546 PLIVSTGHKPEWLDV
-561 TPQVMLGVLDDAGY
+561 APQVMLGVLDDAGY
-575 KTQIA
+575 KTQTAI
-580 TLKPGDRLI
+580 LKPGDSLV

-599 DHENNLYSNDRL
+599 DHEKKLYANDRL
-611 IRTLETEKSDS
+611 IRTLEMEKSDS
-622 AQELVENIILSVR
+622 AQEIVENIILSVR

-652 TFKGDSHPD
+652 TFNGDSHPD
-661 SRKG
+661 YRKG

>member
-1 MTSPNS
+1 M
-7 VNFMSPA
+7 NFISLA
-14 WMIPV
+14 WMIPA

-26 IASLTLLGTACVFL
+26 IASLTLLGTACIFF

-53 ALKSVENNTRYL
+53 VLKTVEDNTRYL
-65 TLSTVHQIENTLL
+65 TLSTVHKIENTLL
-78 GIEKVPL
+78 GIEKTPL
-85 YLATSL
+85 YLAASL
-91 ETQVYTRDSLLK
+91 ESQVYTRDMLLQ

-109 HTNPE
+109 NTNPE
-114 IYGATVAYEP
+114 IFGATVAYEP
-124 FAFDPES
+124 FGFDRKS

-136 YVCREDDKLRI
+136 YICREDDKLRI
-147 HDADAA
+147 DDAETAY
-153 FNYFYWDWYLMPK
+153 NYFFWDWYLMPK

-177 FDSDGGNI
+177 FDTGGGNI

-197 AHNEKAFSGVV
+197 VHGDKVFSGIV
-208 TADLSLKWLNEI
+208 TADLSLKWLKDI
-220 ISRIKIYQSGYAFL
+220 ISEIKIYQSGYAFL
-234 ISQSGVFISHPN
+234 ISQSGVFVSHPD
-246 KDLIMNESVFSI
+246 KDLIMNESIFSI
-258 AEATGDTELRDI
+258 AEAAGDMELRNI

-288 TGKISRLYYAPLL
+288 TGKISRMYYAPLQ
-301 STGWSVGIVVPEEEL
+301 STGWSVGVVVPEDEL
-316 FAELKALTL
+316 FAALKSLTL

-330 GAIGFALLF
+330 GAIGFILLF
-339 LVIVVISGKITRP
+339 LVIVFISGKMTRP
-352 ISALADKTLEIAKG
+352 ISALADKTVEIAMG
-366 NLDIDLPVSNSND
+366 NLDIELPASKSND
-379 EIGDL
+379 EIGEL

-397 YIVDLKE
+397 YIIDLKE

-460 LLDDRHLFFS
+460 LLDDRRLFFS

-477 GVPAALFMAVSK
+477 GVPAALFMAVTK
-489 TLMKGIASEHIT
+489 TLMKGIASENIT
-501 PSDVLERTNRELCVD
+501 PSDILERTNRELCVD
-516 NDTMM
+516 NDSMM

-528 ILNLSTGELTY
+528 ILNFTTGELAY

-546 PLIISTGEKPEWLNV
+546 PLILKHESSPQWLV
-561 TPQVMLGVLDDAGY
+561 ITPQVMLGVLEDVGY
-575 KTQIA
+575 KTQST
-580 TLKPGDRLI
+580 TLEPGESLI

-599 DHENNLYSNDRL
+599 DHEDKLYSNDRL
-611 IRTLETEKSDS
+611 IQTLEMEKSDS

-652 TFKGDSHPD
+652 TFNGDSHPD
-661 SRKG
+661 YRGI